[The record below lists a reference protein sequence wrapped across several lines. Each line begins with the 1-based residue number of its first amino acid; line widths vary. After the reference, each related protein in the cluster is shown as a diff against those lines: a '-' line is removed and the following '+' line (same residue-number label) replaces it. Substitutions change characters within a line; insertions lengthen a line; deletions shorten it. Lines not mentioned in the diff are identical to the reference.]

1 MWDDWL
7 QAIHSNKPVTRIEI
21 IGPDGREYVR
31 YLEESEWSHYSLQD
45 EGQTLKVFIEQTK

>member
-7 QAIHSNKPVTRIEI
+7 QALQSNKPVTRIEI

-31 YLEESEWSHYSLQD
+31 YLEEDEWTHYSLQD
-45 EGQTLKVFIEQTK
+45 EGQTLKVFIEETK